1 MDEPIALMI
10 AVPALTLALWAL
22 AWFGG
27 LSNSQA
33 RTVVAAER
41 AAVAAAT
48 SNGLEASATATGI
61 ATGDTWPAC
70 TDVTATVTH
79 NTTGSGIDRDAAVEL
94 VCDVPGPIPGS
105 QVCVTG
111 FARTRPALSGH
122 AHLDCP

>member
-48 SNGLEASATATGI
+48 SHGPEASATATGI

-70 TDVTATVTH
+70 TDATATVTH
-79 NTTGSGIDRDAAVEL
+79 NTTGSDAAVEL
-94 VCDVPGPIPGS
+94 VCDVPGPVPSS

-111 FARTRPALSGH
+111 FAQTRPALSGH